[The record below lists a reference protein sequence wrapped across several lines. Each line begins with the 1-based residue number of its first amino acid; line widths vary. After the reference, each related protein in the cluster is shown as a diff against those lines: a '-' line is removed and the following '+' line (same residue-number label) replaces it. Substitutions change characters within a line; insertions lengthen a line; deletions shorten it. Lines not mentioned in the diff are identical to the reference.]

1 MNHKNGNLAL
11 SLYVVEVVERR
22 FGKCIGVK
30 SKGTHEKVFFAN
42 LCSST
47 IPQYIQDLDI
57 VIA

>member
-11 SLYVVEVVERR
+11 SLYVVEVIERR
-22 FGKCIGVK
+22 FGKCIGVT
-30 SKGTHEKVFFAN
+30 KGTPEKVFFAN